1 MGLGFSPSRSRLDN
15 GSTIKVFGSDKIRA
29 LGKEMFSVHLSER
42 FWYVYH
48 AQKFLEPSKESRGVL
63 GVIQRR
69 ALEKELKK
77 SFKKLKRKLKRIF
90 RRALKKALKRAH

>member
-15 GSTIKVFGSDKIRA
+15 GSTIGSDKIRA

-69 ALEKELKK
+69 AQEKELKE
-77 SFKKLKRKLKRIF
+77 L
-90 RRALKKALKRAH
+90 

>member
-15 GSTIKVFGSDKIRA
+15 GSTIGSDKIRA

-77 SFKKLKRKLKRIF
+77 SFKKLKRKL
-90 RRALKKALKRAH
+90 